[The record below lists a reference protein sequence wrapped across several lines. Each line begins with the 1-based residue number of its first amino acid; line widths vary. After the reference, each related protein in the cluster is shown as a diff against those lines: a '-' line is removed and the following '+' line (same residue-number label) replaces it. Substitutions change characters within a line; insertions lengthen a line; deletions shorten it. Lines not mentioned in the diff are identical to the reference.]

1 MTENKMKVNNKNKLN
16 TIISLLDTHIIN
28 ELKKV
33 EINEDKVDTLSGI
46 RTVFVMELNNVMRG
60 ENNRQMFDKDYW
72 KAYRKSN
79 QGF

>member
-33 EINEDKVDTLSGI
+33 EVNEDKVDTLSGI

-60 ENNRQMFDKDYW
+60 ENNRKMFDKDYW
-72 KAYRKSN
+72 KTYRKSN

>member
-16 TIISLLDTHIIN
+16 SIISLLDTHIIN

-33 EINEDKVDTLSGI
+33 EVNEDKVDTLSGI

-60 ENNRQMFDKDYW
+60 ENNRKMFDKDYW
-72 KAYRKSN
+72 KTYRKSN

>member
-16 TIISLLDTHIIN
+16 SIISLLDTHIIN

-33 EINEDKVDTLSGI
+33 EVNEDKVDTLSGI
-46 RTVFVMELNNVMRG
+46 RTQFIVELNNVMRG
-60 ENNRQMFDKDYW
+60 ENIRKMFDKDYW
-72 KAYRKSN
+72 KTYRKSN